1 MQQVFSDTR
10 FTQLDIPAEVLKGI
24 AAAGYE
30 FCTPVQKEVLPQT
43 LKGDNIAAQS
53 QTGTGKTATFLITLL
68 TRLVRTPAR
77 NESSRAQTGTSRP
90 RALILAPTRELAI
103 QIGEEA
109 ATLAQ
114 PCGLNFQAIYGGVD
128 YEKQRLALQYEQVDV
143 VVATPGRLID
153 YMKQKVIFL
162 DDIEVLVIDEADRMF
177 DMGFIPDVRWLL
189 KRCPATDK
197 RQSLLFSATLSE
209 KVMELAYE
217 HLDISTATSI
227 NPDQITVDKIKQSL
241 YHVGKHEKMSLLFGL
256 LQREQPERSLI
267 FTNTKRMAE
276 ILEEYLKANGFAA
289 ACLTGD
295 VPQKK
300 RQATL
305 ERFKNQKLNILIATD
320 VASRGLH
327 IEAVTHVFNYDL
339 PQDAEDY
346 VHRIGRTARIGA
358 TGIAIA
364 LAGEEDAFY
373 LEAIE
378 KLAGKIPVIWA
389 EDEDFVKDFKRPSPR
404 SAGSRARTPVRG
416 KTGESRSSRT
426 TAPTRKKPSRS
437 GSAKSESCESRP
449 AADVRPD
456 KSRPAAPA
464 AASAGKNETPS
475 SAGKR
480 PRRRPQ
486 RQRNP
491 DKSNDSS
498 HNNSLGD
505 SKGSHPHP
513 ATPPRV
519 PADKPKNRHRPP
531 APPAETPA
539 PEKQPLKKQPQEMQP
554 EKERKGILKKIVS
567 FFQSGKK

>member
-10 FTQLDIPAEVLKGI
+10 FTQLDIPAEVLEGI

-30 FCTPVQKEVLPQT
+30 FCTPVQEEVLPQT

-68 TRLVRTPAR
+68 TRLIRTEKTDKKPR
-77 NESSRAQTGTSRP
+77 NDSTSRP
-90 RALILAPTRELAI
+90 RALILAPTRELAV
-103 QIGEEA
+103 QIGHEA
-109 ATLAQ
+109 EILSEPT
-114 PCGLNFQAIYGGVD
+114 GIRFQAIYGGVD

-162 DDIEVLVIDEADRMF
+162 DDIEVLIIDEADRMF

-189 KRCPATDK
+189 RRCPSTEK

-217 HLDISTATSI
+217 HLNISEATNI
-227 NPDQITVDKIKQSL
+227 NPEQITVDKIEQSL
-241 YHVGKHEKMSLLFGL
+241 YHVGKHEKMALLFGIL
-256 LQREQPERSLI
+256 NREKPESSLI

-276 ILEEYLKANGFAA
+276 ILEDYLKANGFGA

-300 RQATL
+300 RMATL
-305 ERFKNQKLNILIATD
+305 ERFKNKKLNILIATD

-327 IEAVTHVFNYDL
+327 IEAVSHVFNYDL

-358 TGIAIA
+358 TGNAIA
-364 LAGEEDAFY
+364 LTSEEDAFY

-389 EDEDFVKDFKRPSPR
+389 EDEDFERNFKRPQRRPQSH
-404 SAGSRARTPVRG
+404 SRTPERG
-416 KTGESRSSRT
+416 KPSAARGRGGSSSSSRRKPSRPTDSKYGPKKRHPSSDERPDQESKQPTRRRSSSTGGGKGEGEGQKSGESRS
-426 TAPTRKKPSRS
+426 
-437 GSAKSESCESRP
+437 
-449 AADVRPD
+449 
-456 KSRPAAPA
+456 
-464 AASAGKNETPS
+464 
-475 SAGKR
+475 
-480 PRRRPQ
+480 RRRPPRKQ
-486 RQRNP
+486 AGGEQAGKTMGTKGTERKPSPAKATPVVDR
-491 DKSNDSS
+491 KSD
-498 HNNSLGD
+498 
-505 SKGSHPHP
+505 HP
-513 ATPPRV
+513 ATKPPAKPRV
-519 PADKPKNRHRPP
+519 P
-531 APPAETPA
+531 
-539 PEKQPLKKQPQEMQP
+539 KKQEG
-554 EKERKGILKKIVS
+554 KKKGLLGKIVS
-567 FFQSGKK
+567 IFRGDKNKS

>member
-10 FTQLDIPAEVLKGI
+10 FTQLDIPTEVLEGI
-24 AAAGYE
+24 ATAGYE
-30 FCTPVQKEVLPQT
+30 FCTPVQEEVLPQT

-68 TRLVRTPAR
+68 TRLI
-77 NESSRAQTGTSRP
+77 RAQTNGNKNRSNESTSRP
-90 RALILAPTRELAI
+90 RALILAPTRELAV
-103 QIGEEA
+103 QIGQEA
-109 ATLAQ
+109 ETLSESS
-114 PCGLNFQAIYGGVD
+114 GLRFQAIYGGVD

-189 KRCPATDK
+189 KRCPSTEK

-217 HLDISTATSI
+217 HLNISEATNI
-227 NPDQITVDKIKQSL
+227 NPGQVTVDKIEQSL
-241 YHVGKHEKMSLLFGL
+241 YHVGKHEKMALLFGL
-256 LQREQPERSLI
+256 LKQEKPERSLI

-276 ILEEYLKANGFAA
+276 ILEDYLKANGFGA

-305 ERFKNQKLNILIATD
+305 ERFKDKKLNILIATD

-327 IEAVTHVFNYDL
+327 IEAVSHVFNYDL

-389 EDEDFVKDFKRPSPR
+389 EDEDFARDFKRPSKRASSSP
-404 SAGSRARTPVRG
+404 STRARAPERG
-416 KTGESRSSRT
+416 RPSAARGRGGSSSSPSRKPSRT
-426 TAPTRKKPSRS
+426 TDP
-437 GSAKSESCESRP
+437 
-449 AADVRPD
+449 
-456 KSRPAAPA
+456 
-464 AASAGKNETPS
+464 KNETKSGTKNRRPNSETRPERESAHPTRRRS
-475 SAGKR
+475 SATGSSKSEGSKSSENR
-480 PRRRPQ
+480 SNRRPPRKQ
-486 RQRNP
+486 ANTDNTSNP
-491 DKSNDSS
+491 QSSKSTEP
-498 HNNSLGD
+498 
-505 SKGSHPHP
+505 KQ
-513 ATPPRV
+513 TPV
-519 PADKPKNRHRPP
+519 KK
-531 APPAETPA
+531 APPVAQKVNRPTPKPPVKTNA
-539 PEKQPLKKQPQEMQP
+539 PKKQP
-554 EKERKGILKKIVS
+554 EKKKGLLGKIVGL
-567 FFQSGKK
+567 FSGQQK

>member
-1 MQQVFSDTR
+1 MQQVFSDTS
-10 FTQLDIPAEVLKGI
+10 FTQLDIPAEILEGI
-24 AAAGYE
+24 ATAGYE
-30 FCTPVQKEVLPQT
+30 FCTPVQEEVLPQT

-68 TRLVRTPAR
+68 TRLIRSAENDKKPRA
-77 NESSRAQTGTSRP
+77 NESSSRP

-103 QIGEEA
+103 QIGHEA
-109 ATLAQ
+109 DILSEAS
-114 PCGLNFQAIYGGVD
+114 GIRFQAIYGGVD

-189 KRCPATDK
+189 KHCPPTEK

-217 HLDISTATSI
+217 HLNISEATNI
-227 NPDQITVDKIKQSL
+227 NPGQITVDKIDQSL
-241 YHVGKHEKMSLLFGL
+241 YHVGKHEKMALLFGL
-256 LQREQPERSLI
+256 LKKETPERSLI

-300 RQATL
+300 RLATL
-305 ERFKNQKLNILIATD
+305 ERFKNKKLNILIATD

-358 TGIAIA
+358 TGNAIA

-389 EDEDFVKDFKRPSPR
+389 EDEDFERDFKRPQRRPQS
-404 SAGSRARTPVRG
+404 SKSSRLRTPERG
-416 KTGESRSSRT
+416 RSGDTRGRSGSSSR
-426 TAPTRKKPSRS
+426 RKPSRPTDPKTEPKKHRPS
-437 GSAKSESCESRP
+437 SDERPDRESKQPSRQRGSSTVSEKREAQKSSENRSRQRPPRKQADGEQTAKSTRAKSTEQKP
-449 AADVRPD
+449 APVKA
-456 KSRPAAPA
+456 
-464 AASAGKNETPS
+464 TPS
-475 SAGKR
+475 IDKKIEYRAPKPPGK
-480 PRRRPQ
+480 
-486 RQRNP
+486 
-491 DKSNDSS
+491 
-498 HNNSLGD
+498 
-505 SKGSHPHP
+505 
-513 ATPPRV
+513 TPV
-519 PADKPKNRHRPP
+519 TEKPG
-531 APPAETPA
+531 
-539 PEKQPLKKQPQEMQP
+539 KK
-554 EKERKGILKKIVS
+554 KKGILGKIVGL
-567 FFQSGKK
+567 FQGNDK

>member
-1 MQQVFSDTR
+1 MQQVFSDTS
-10 FTQLDIPAEVLKGI
+10 FTQLDIPAEVLEGI
-24 AAAGYE
+24 AAAGYQ
-30 FCTPVQKEVLPQT
+30 FCTPVQSEVLPQT

-68 TRLVRTPAR
+68 TRLVRAQE
-77 NESSRAQTGTSRP
+77 NFKKSRANENSSRP
-90 RALILAPTRELAI
+90 RALILAPTRELAV
-103 QIGEEA
+103 QIGHEA
-109 ATLAQ
+109 DILSGAS
-114 PCGLNFQAIYGGVD
+114 GIRFQTIYGGVD
-128 YEKQRLALQYEQVDV
+128 YEKQRLALLYDQVDV

-162 DDIEVLVIDEADRMF
+162 DNIEILVIDEADRMF

-189 KRCPATDK
+189 RRCPPTEK

-217 HLDISTATSI
+217 HLNISEATNV
-227 NPDQITVDKIKQSL
+227 NPEQITVDKIDQSL
-241 YHVGKHEKMSLLFGL
+241 YHVGKHEKMALLFGL
-256 LQREQPERSLI
+256 LKEQKPERSLI

-300 RQATL
+300 RLATL
-305 ERFKNQKLNILIATD
+305 ERFKKKKLNILIATD

-389 EDEDFVKDFKRPSPR
+389 EDEDFERDFKRPQRRPKSSTSSR
-404 SAGSRARTPVRG
+404 SRTPERG
-416 KTGESRSSRT
+416 KPGATRGRGGSSSSSRRKPSRPTELKHEPKKHRPSSDERPDQERKKSSRSSSSST
-426 TAPTRKKPSRS
+426 TGDKREDQKSTKKRS
-437 GSAKSESCESRP
+437 
-449 AADVRPD
+449 
-456 KSRPAAPA
+456 
-464 AASAGKNETPS
+464 
-475 SAGKR
+475 
-480 PRRRPQ
+480 RRRPPRKQ
-486 RQRNP
+486 TGGEQNNKNTGAKST
-491 DKSNDSS
+491 DKKQAPVKKAAAIDR
-498 HNNSLGD
+498 
-505 SKGSHPHP
+505 KIERP
-513 ATPPRV
+513 AS
-519 PADKPKNRHRPP
+519 
-531 APPAETPA
+531 ETPA
-539 PEKQPLKKQPQEMQP
+539 KVQGQDKQKVKK
-554 EKERKGILKKIVS
+554 KGILGKIVGL
-567 FFQSGKK
+567 FQGNNK

>member
-1 MQQVFSDTR
+1 MQQVFSDTS
-10 FTQLDIPAEVLKGI
+10 FTQLDIPAEVLEGI
-24 AAAGYE
+24 AVAGYE
-30 FCTPVQKEVLPQT
+30 FCTPVQEKVLPQT

-68 TRLVRTPAR
+68 TRLLRSEKNSEKTQAH
-77 NESSRAQTGTSRP
+77 ESTSRP
-90 RALILAPTRELAI
+90 RALILAPTRELAV
-103 QIGEEA
+103 QIGHEA
-109 ATLAQ
+109 DILSE
-114 PCGLNFQAIYGGVD
+114 PCGIRFQAIYGGVD

-162 DDIEVLVIDEADRMF
+162 DNIEVLIIDEADRMF

-189 KRCPATDK
+189 RRCPPTDK

-217 HLDISTATSI
+217 HLNISEATNI
-227 NPDQITVDKIKQSL
+227 NPEQVTVDKIDQSL
-241 YHVGKHEKMSLLFGL
+241 YHVGKHEKMALLFGL
-256 LQREQPERSLI
+256 LKREKPERSLI

-276 ILEEYLKANGFAA
+276 ILEEYLKANGFAV

-300 RQATL
+300 RLATL
-305 ERFKNQKLNILIATD
+305 ERFKNKKLNILIATD

-358 TGIAIA
+358 TGNAIA

-389 EDEDFVKDFKRPSPR
+389 EDEDFERNFKRPQRRPQSR
-404 SAGSRARTPVRG
+404 SHTPGRG
-416 KTGESRSSRT
+416 KPGDSRGRGDSSSSSR
-426 TAPTRKKPSRS
+426 RKPSRPTDS
-437 GSAKSESCESRP
+437 KHEPKKRHPSSDERPDRESRQP
-449 AADVRPD
+449 
-456 KSRPAAPA
+456 SRRR
-464 AASAGKNETPS
+464 S
-475 SAGKR
+475 SSTGSNQGDSQKTSENR
-480 PRRRPQ
+480 SRRRPPRKQ
-486 RQRNP
+486 SGGEQTGKSMGAKTPDRQQSPAKTAPAVNQKIDRP
-491 DKSNDSS
+491 ITQPPTKTQVTEKT
-498 HNNSLGD
+498 
-505 SKGSHPHP
+505 KG
-513 ATPPRV
+513 
-519 PADKPKNRHRPP
+519 
-531 APPAETPA
+531 
-539 PEKQPLKKQPQEMQP
+539 KK
-554 EKERKGILKKIVS
+554 KGILGKIV
-567 FFQSGKK
+567 GLLRGEDK

>member
-1 MQQVFSDTR
+1 VQQVFSDTQ
-10 FTQLDIPAEVLKGI
+10 FTQLDIPKEVLAGI
-24 AAAGYE
+24 TAAGYK
-30 FCTPVQKEVLPQT
+30 FCTPVQEEVLPQT

-68 TRLVRTPAR
+68 TRLLRSQTNGNKNR
-77 NESSRAQTGTSRP
+77 SNENTSRP
-90 RALILAPTRELAI
+90 RALILAPTRELAV
-103 QIGEEA
+103 QIGVEA
-109 ATLAQ
+109 ETLAQ
-114 PCGLNFQAIYGGVD
+114 ASGINFQTIYGGVD
-128 YEKQRLALQYEQVDV
+128 YEKQRLALQYDQIDV

-189 KRCPATDK
+189 KRCPTTEK

-217 HLDISTATSI
+217 HLNISEATNI
-227 NPDQITVDKIKQSL
+227 NPGQVTVDKIEQSL
-241 YHVGKHEKMSLLFGL
+241 YHVGKHEKMALLFGL
-256 LQREQPERSLI
+256 MQVQKPERSLI

-276 ILEEYLKANGFAA
+276 ILEDYLKANGYAA

-305 ERFKNQKLNILIATD
+305 ERFKNKKLNILIATD

-327 IEAVTHVFNYDL
+327 IEAVSHVFNYDM

-373 LEAIE
+373 IEAIE

-389 EDEDFVKDFKRPSPR
+389 EDEDFVRDFKRPSRRSPSSSNPR
-404 SAGSRARTPVRG
+404 SRTPERG
-416 KTGESRSSRT
+416 KPGDSRRRSSSSSS
-426 TAPTRKKPSRS
+426 PQRKPARS
-437 GSAKSESCESRP
+437 NDPKKESKSETTSRGP
-449 AADVRPD
+449 GSDTRPD
-456 KSRPAAPA
+456 KSRPQTTRRSG
-464 AASAGKNETPS
+464 SATSKKES
-475 SAGKR
+475 SKSPENR
-480 PRRRPQ
+480 SSRRP
-486 RQRNP
+486 
-491 DKSNDSS
+491 
-498 HNNSLGD
+498 
-505 SKGSHPHP
+505 
-513 ATPPRV
+513 PR
-519 PADKPKNRHRPP
+519 P
-531 APPAETPA
+531 TSA
-539 PEKQPLKKQPQEMQP
+539 PEKSSRPADSKHTEPKKATSGEQKVNPPKPPVKSQTPQKQPEN
-554 EKERKGILKKIVS
+554 KKGLLGKIVGL
-567 FFQSGKK
+567 FQGNKK